1 MRCVMQ
7 RVKRASVEVNGLTIS
22 SIGPGILCLIGICSS
37 DVDSDVEKLTK
48 KILTTRI
55 FPDGEDSSKR
65 AAWDLS
71 VTAAKREILLVSQF
85 TLHARL
91 KKPRPD
97 FSQSMKPVEARV
109 VYESLLERIRSG
121 YEEDKVKDGAFGEM
135 MDVSLVN
142 EGPVTFIFDTQTGGE
157 ENAQATE

>member
-7 RVKRASVEVNGLTIS
+7 RVKRASVEVGGQQIS

-37 DVDSDVEKLTK
+37 DIDVDIEKLTK

-55 FPDGEDSSKR
+55 FPDGEDSTKR

-71 VTAAKREILLVSQF
+71 VTAAKKELLLVSQF

-97 FSQSMKPVEARV
+97 FSQSMKPSEARL
-109 VYESLLERIRSG
+109 VYERLLTRIRTE
-121 YEEDKVKDGAFGEM
+121 YESDKVKDGAFGEM

-142 EGPVTFIFDTQTGGE
+142 EGPVTFLFDTQTGE
-157 ENAQATE
+157 ESVQAPE

>member
-1 MRCVMQ
+1 MQ
-7 RVKRASVEVNGLTIS
+7 RVKRASVEVGGQQIS

-37 DVDSDVEKLTK
+37 DIDADIEKLTK

-55 FPDGEDSSKR
+55 FPDGEDSTKR

-71 VTAAKREILLVSQF
+71 VTAAKKELLLVSQF

-97 FSQSMKPVEARV
+97 FSQSMKPFEARL
-109 VYESLLERIRSG
+109 VYERLLTRIRSE
-121 YEEDKVKDGAFGEM
+121 YEVDKVKDGAFGEM

-142 EGPVTFIFDTQTGGE
+142 EGPVTFLFDTQTGE
-157 ENAQATE
+157 ESVQAPE